1 MSFDKPKVTIV
12 GIGGV
17 GGVVAGPIT
26 KYSGEDVTYIA
37 RGKRKDHIIEN
48 GLTIHSDLYG
58 EMNVKP
64 GKVAENGEGCEIQD
78 LILVCV
84 KNDAIAAVAKQIAPM
99 VGENTAVIGVMNG
112 VNVGKKLR
120 AELGK
125 GRILE
130 SVIYT
135 VSSSEADFSIIQK
148 GKFTQIFAG
157 FNRNHPEDREIAE
170 AACAYMVKCGID
182 CRFSDHVDSAI
193 WKKYILNCAYNVV
206 TARWGIT
213 IGDIKKS
220 EELRADYRALM
231 EEAYSVAV
239 ALGVSLKPDTVDSHM
254 ERLDKTT
261 DDSTS
266 SLSRDFDKGI
276 VGEMELFSKEL
287 LDMAAEV
294 KIECPKMEAYYAGM
308 VERASKF

>member
-1 MSFDKPKVTIV
+1 MSFDNPKVAIV

-17 GGVVAGPIT
+17 GGVLAGPIT
-26 KYSGEDVTYIA
+26 KYSGEAVTFIA
-37 RGKRKDHIIEN
+37 RGKRKEHILEN
-48 GLTIHSDLYG
+48 GLTIHSDLFG

-64 GKVAENGEGCEIQD
+64 GKVVENGEGCEIQD

-84 KNDAIAAVAKQIAPM
+84 KNDAIAQVAKQIEPM
-99 VGENTAVIGVMNG
+99 VGENTAIIGVMNG

-120 AELGK
+120 AALNK
-125 GRILE
+125 GHVLE

-135 VSSSEADFSIIQK
+135 VSSSEADFSIVQK

-157 FNRNHPEDREIAE
+157 FNKNIPEDRPIAE
-170 AACAYMVKCGID
+170 EACAYLVKCGID
-182 CRFSDHVDSAI
+182 CRFSDHVESAI

-220 EELRADYRALM
+220 EKLRAEYRMLM
-231 EEAYSVAV
+231 EEAYNTAV
-239 ALGVSLKPDTVDSHM
+239 ALCVVLKPDTVDSHM

-276 VGEMELFSKEL
+276 VGEMDLFSKEL
-287 LDMAAEV
+287 LDMAEEAGV
-294 KIECPKMEAYYAGM
+294 KCPTMEEYYAGM
-308 VERASKF
+308 AERASKF